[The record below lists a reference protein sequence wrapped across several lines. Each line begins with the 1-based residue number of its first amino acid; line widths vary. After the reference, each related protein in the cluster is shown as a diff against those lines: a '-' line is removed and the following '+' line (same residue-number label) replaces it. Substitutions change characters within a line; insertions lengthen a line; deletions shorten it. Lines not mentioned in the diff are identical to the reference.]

1 MAERSQIFYKRMY
14 LCVHTTVN
22 NHGYII
28 HKTNHKKGRRHD
40 YNIYKNSHPLTPKQV
55 VVSVFDLR
63 YMSAEKNFSD
73 QMPSLPHKKKRN
85 RELSKEEKDVNKSHS
100 KKRG

>member
-14 LCVHTTVN
+14 LCVYTAVN

-28 HKTNHKKGRRHD
+28 HKTDHKKGRRHD

-55 VVSVFDLR
+55 VVSVFDLKIYECR
-63 YMSAEKNFSD
+63 
-73 QMPSLPHKKKRN
+73 
-85 RELSKEEKDVNKSHS
+85 KEFF
-100 KKRG
+100 